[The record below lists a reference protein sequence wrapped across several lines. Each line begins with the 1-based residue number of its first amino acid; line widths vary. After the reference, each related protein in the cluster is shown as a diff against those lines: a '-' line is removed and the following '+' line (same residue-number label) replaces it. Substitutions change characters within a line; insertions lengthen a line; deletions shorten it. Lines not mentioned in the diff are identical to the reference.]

1 MSASPST
8 PEIVWVEDCAAEAA
22 KRAPRTLPLGYAQ
35 QQADL
40 LLERLPSVGRP
51 QRYRFGWLS
60 FGLGLACFAA
70 GAVLVVYELDIAF
83 LRTPTILLLAI
94 GVRQLFLGV
103 VGERR

>member
-1 MSASPST
+1 MSANPSSPD
-8 PEIVWVEDCAAEAA
+8 IVWMEDRSPESG
-22 KRAPRTLPLGYAQ
+22 KSAPRTQPLGYAQ
-35 QQADL
+35 QQVDQ

-51 QRYRFGWLS
+51 RRYRFGWLS
-60 FGLGLACFAA
+60 VGLGLACFGAA
-70 GAVLVVYELDIAF
+70 MLLVVYELDVAF